1 MPALVEARDDAVW
14 AAANAAA
21 QSAPETTAAL
31 RAALNDAEQRAAASA
46 MQVGELLGREEL
58 QARQLRNA
66 EMERERK
73 EKGEGEG
80 GVSGAAE

>member
-31 RAALNDAEQRAAASA
+31 RVALNDAEQRAAASA

-58 QARQLRNA
+58 QARKLREA

-73 EKGEGEG
+73 EKGEGQDR
-80 GVSGAAE
+80 VRASAE